1 MVVAPWRLSTCAGWP
16 RPRLVQSLGNQEA
29 ALWSTGTSAST
40 RACTDVECVIS
51 LGNEVEDEARGQGL
65 SAPDKQREPGLVWA
79 CLGHS
84 AALQGGLRKGDRRSG
99 QGCKIARM
107 RLGQSTPACPHCL
120 TPDCKEG
127 RLFLLHRPSSA
138 LYRESLTL
146 CSL

>member
-1 MVVAPWRLSTCAGWP
+1 MLAGPGQGSSSHWAIRKQPSGAPARQLAPEPAQRVG
-16 RPRLVQSLGNQEA
+16 
-29 ALWSTGTSAST
+29 
-40 RACTDVECVIS
+40 DVECIIS